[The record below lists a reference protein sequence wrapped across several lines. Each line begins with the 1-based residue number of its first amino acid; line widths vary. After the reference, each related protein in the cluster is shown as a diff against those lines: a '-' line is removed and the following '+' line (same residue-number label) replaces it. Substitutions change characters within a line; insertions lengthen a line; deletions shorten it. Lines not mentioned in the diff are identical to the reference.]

1 MRKLH
6 IEDAAVTRI
15 AIQHEIGR
23 TEESRY
29 GHRLHGLLLLAAGH
43 SCQQVAALFGE
54 DDTTVQRWVKR
65 FMQGGLTALREGQR
79 TGRPPTLAPQQWS
92 RLEADL
98 RSDPRDFG
106 FAAVCWDGPTL
117 SKLLRL
123 RYGVELGV
131 RQCQRIFQQ
140 IRFGQRGTEYR
151 ATDSAPPHHSE
162 MTAGMSIGTAD

>member
-6 IEDAAVTRI
+6 IADAEVTRI

-43 SCQQVAALFGE
+43 SCRQVAALFGE

-65 FMQGGLTALREGQR
+65 FMQGGVTALREGQR
-79 TGRPPTLAPQQWS
+79 PGRPPTLDLEQWS
-92 RLEADL
+92 RLEVDL
-98 RSDPRDFG
+98 QRSPRDFG
-106 FAAVCWDGPTL
+106 FATECWDGPTL
-117 SKLLRL
+117 SRFLHL

-140 IRFGQRGTEYR
+140 IRFGQRRTGCQFIDPMPSHEGV
-151 ATDSAPPHHSE
+151 
-162 MTAGMSIGTAD
+162 MTAGMRTGTAD

>member
-1 MRKLH
+1 MRKLQ
-6 IEDAAVTRI
+6 IEDTEVTRI

-29 GHRLHGLLLLAAGH
+29 EHRLHGLLLLAAGH
-43 SCQQVAALFGE
+43 SCRQVAELFGE

-79 TGRPPTLAPQQWS
+79 PGRPPTLDRAQWS

-98 RSDPRDFG
+98 RSNPRDFG
-106 FAAVCWDGPTL
+106 FAALCWDGPTL
-117 SKLLRL
+117 AKLLQF

-131 RQCQRIFQQ
+131 RQCQRIFRQ
-140 IRFGQRGTEYR
+140 IRYGRRRSAFQVTAPVPPY
-151 ATDSAPPHHSE
+151 DSE
-162 MTAGMSIGTAD
+162 VTASVRTGTAD

>member
-6 IEDAAVTRI
+6 IEDANVTRI
-15 AIQHEIGR
+15 AIQHEIAR

-43 SCQQVAALFGE
+43 SCRQVAALFGE

-65 FMQGGLTALREGQR
+65 FMRGGLTALREGQR
-79 TGRPPTLAPQQWS
+79 PGRPPTLDAEQWS

-98 RSDPRDFG
+98 RRAPREFG
-106 FAAVCWDGPTL
+106 FATLDWDGPTL
-117 SKLLRL
+117 SKLLHL

-131 RQCQRIFQQ
+131 RQCQRIFRQ
-140 IRFGQRGTEYR
+140 IRAEQSRTRHHVIEP
-151 ATDSAPPHHSE
+151 APPHDSE
-162 MTAGMSIGTAD
+162 IAAGMRVGTVD